1 MTSYSL
7 AEAAQLDEVFALYR
21 AAIDDMHARGLYQ
34 WEWGVYP
41 AEDVLREDVRL
52 RRLYRLDA
60 DGRLIAVFAICEGQG
75 PEYED
80 VPWQYGVNPVCLHR
94 LALAPGNQ
102 GKGYAK
108 GILDFVK
115 DEGRRLGGDC
125 LRLDTY
131 AENERALKLF
141 ASATVREAGI
151 FRLPYRPHE
160 FHCFES
166 PLTDGCPLLPVR
178 MRPAYRYGEETP
190 WGGDALKR
198 LYGKPIPDARTGE
211 ALEVSCIPGLES
223 RDDEGETLPTL
234 LARSGEALTGAGN
247 AKPFPLL
254 LKLLAA
260 DTKLS
265 VQVHPNDD
273 YALTHEKKLGKT
285 EAWVILEAKRGAQ
298 LCYGLKEG
306 VTREALAE
314 ALQTGGDADKL
325 LDNIHV
331 EAGDVLYMPSGMVH
345 AVGGGVTLY
354 EIQQSSDVT
363 YRLWDYDRVNDK
375 GEKRPLHVKQALDVA
390 DPALRGLRT
399 RLPDAE
405 DAGLH
410 IMLAVPAFTLS
421 CLCVTGEQT
430 LAPRPETFR
439 LFTALDALT
448 LAWQGGKLALNA
460 GETAL
465 IPARSPQLT
474 VTGEGR
480 ALIARRP

>member
-1 MTSYSL
+1 MIY
-7 AEAAQLDEVFALYR
+7 AKVEAPQLNEAFALYR

-34 WEWGVYP
+34 WNWGVYP
-41 AEDVLREDVRL
+41 NEDILREDVAL
-52 RRLYRLDA
+52 GRLYRLDA
-60 DGRLIAVFAICEGQG
+60 DGRFAAVFALCVGQG
-75 PEYED
+75 SEYDE

-94 LALAPGNQ
+94 LALAPGSQ

-108 GILDFVK
+108 DILDFVK
-115 DEGRRLGGDC
+115 EEGRRLGCDC
-125 LRLDTY
+125 LRVDTY
-131 AENERALKLF
+131 SENKRALKLF

-151 FRLPYRPHE
+151 FRLPSHPHE
-160 FHCFES
+160 FHCFEA
-166 PLTDGCPLLPVR
+166 PLTDDCPLLPVR
-178 MRPAYRYGEETP
+178 MHPAYRYGEQTP
-190 WGGDALKR
+190 WGGDALGR

-211 ALEVSCIPGLES
+211 ALEASCIPGLES
-223 RDDEGETLPTL
+223 TDDAGETLPEL
-234 LARSGEALTGAGN
+234 LARSGEGLAGRGN

-265 VQVHPNDD
+265 VQVHPNDE
-273 YALTHEKKLGKT
+273 YALAHEKKPGKT
-285 EAWVILEAKRGAQ
+285 EAWVVLEAKRGAR

-306 VTREALAE
+306 VTKEDLAE
-314 ALQTGGDADKL
+314 TLAGGGDVGKL
-325 LDNIHV
+325 LDSVRV

-345 AVGGGVTLY
+345 AVGGGITLY

-363 YRLWDYDRVNDK
+363 YRLWDYDRVNEK

-390 DPALRGLRT
+390 DPTLRGLRT
-399 RLPDAE
+399 RLPDASN
-405 DAGLH
+405 AGLH

-421 CLCVTGEQT
+421 CLCVTGEHT

-448 LAWQGGKLALNA
+448 LSWRGGRLALQP

-465 IPARSPQLT
+465 IPARSPLLT